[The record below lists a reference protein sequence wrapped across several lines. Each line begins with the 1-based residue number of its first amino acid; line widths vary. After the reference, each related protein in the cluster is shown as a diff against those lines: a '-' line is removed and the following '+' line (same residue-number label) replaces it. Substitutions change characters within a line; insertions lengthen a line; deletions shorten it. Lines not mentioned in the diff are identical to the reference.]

1 MAGAG
6 RGCGRDGGV
15 LHNAGSLAGALCKE
29 NVQDGGERGT
39 DDLCGSIHCP
49 L

>member
-1 MAGAG
+1 MGG
-6 RGCGRDGGV
+6 VGGV
-15 LHNAGSLAGALCKE
+15 LHDAGGLVGASCKE

-39 DDLCGSIHCP
+39 VDLCGSVHCP